1 MDKTTLKNV
10 ISGTKPSTKMLSV
23 DKTMDKENVIE
34 NIDSQND
41 EMLEEEIEET
51 QEEKTERAKSQ
62 IDRLKAEREKAKQEA
77 EELRLKLQKYEKST
91 ESVEKK
97 TSNDGF
103 DEKYASLELKI
114 AGITDT
120 EDRELVLSYAKM
132 NGVSVEEALETSFV
146 KRGLTINKQE
156 RAERNANVEPNN
168 RVADKSGDAMFRK
181 ALNHYNKTGE
191 VLDGLDIITT
201 NKLLKYLKTK

>member
-1 MDKTTLKNV
+1 
-10 ISGTKPSTKMLSV
+10 MLSV

-41 EMLEEEIEET
+41 EMLEEDFEET

-62 IDRLKAEREKAKQEA
+62 IDRLKAKLAKEQQEKEEA
-77 EELRLKLQKYEKST
+77 LKKLQELNKQPVEKT
-91 ESVEKK
+91 EKK

-114 AGITDT
+114 AGITDG

-201 NKLLKYLKTK
+201 NKLLKHLKTK

>member
-1 MDKTTLKNV
+1 
-10 ISGTKPSTKMLSV
+10 MLSV

-41 EMLEEEIEET
+41 EMLEEELENET
-51 QEEKTERAKSQ
+51 QDEKSERAKSQ
-62 IDRLKAEREKAKQEA
+62 IDRLKARIAKEQQEKEDALK
-77 EELRLKLQKYEKST
+77 KLQELSNKPVEKT
-91 ESVEKK
+91 EKK

-132 NGVSVEEALETSFV
+132 NGVSVEESLETSFV

-156 RAERNANVEPNN
+156 RAERNANIEPNN

-191 VLDGLDIITT
+191 VLNGLDIVTT
-201 NKLLKYLKTK
+201 NKLLKHLKNNK